1 MNTAIARARVRQAVL
16 AAAALVFVLAWTAYG
31 AALAGD
37 YVFDDFHSVAGN
49 AALRDLGNLGAFWT
63 DPTLFSSGTGAMYR
77 PALLTSFALNLA
89 LDPGAWSLKAGNVL
103 LHATV
108 AVLWFLWAWRLSRRL
123 VASAVFAGLF
133 AVHPLASEAVNL
145 VSARSELLAMVGA
158 LVALHG
164 HLAWSRGAHA
174 VVGIGTSCV
183 GVVIACGA
191 KETGVVVPALCAL
204 QGVLA
209 GHGSW
214 RRRLLPSVAR
224 AVPMALVVVGY
235 LLVRRSVLGE
245 ATVQLLDRPGGD
257 PLTGGGRTLLVQLAT
272 MGTLLPGCLLQT
284 VWPWRLSFDPQVV
297 YRTSL
302 VEPAVLA
309 GWAAM
314 AAATVAA
321 VWPGPT
327 ARLRRLGAAFAWA
340 VALPWVLI
348 PLNMPLAEHRLYGP
362 LVGVGLVALA
372 AVPRTLPAWSLR
384 LPQRVGWSVVAVLV
398 VAGIGRSTMRSL
410 QYRDE
415 RLIWQQELAVRQ
427 NSFRAW
433 WGFGTSSLRA
443 GDVAGAVEALAMA
456 NTLYPSYVPPLS
468 DLVAAL
474 LALPDGS
481 AQPERAVA
489 AAVALCALRPDDPWA
504 RTQQAQALL
513 QQGRVRG
520 DAAAFAAAE
529 TAALSCL
536 AIAPPKAYVFRL
548 AAAAR
553 RGLDDAP
560 GALAHLDASI
570 ARGLAPV
577 DLRIER
583 AVLLQHLGRGAE
595 ARRELLVAQQHAPGD
610 LAVMQALQSLAAP
623 PR

>member
-1 MNTAIARARVRQAVL
+1 MNPLLPRARVRRAAV
-16 AAAALVFVLAWTAYG
+16 AAATTVFALAWLAYG

-37 YVFDDFHSVAGN
+37 FVFDDFHSGASN
-49 AALRDLGNLGAFWT
+49 PALRDLGNLGASWT
-63 DPTLFSSGTGAMYR
+63 DPTLFSAGTGAMYR
-77 PALLTSFALNLA
+77 PALLTSFALNMA

-103 LHATV
+103 LHASV

-123 VASAVFAGLF
+123 VASAVVAGLF
-133 AVHPLASEAVNL
+133 AVHPLASEAINL

-158 LVALHG
+158 LLALHG
-164 HLAWSRGAHA
+164 HLAWSRGAPA
-174 VVGIGTSCV
+174 VVGIATTCLGI
-183 GVVIACGA
+183 VIACGA
-191 KETGVVVPALCAL
+191 KETGVVVPALCVL
-204 QGVLA
+204 QGALA
-209 GHGSW
+209 GHGGW
-214 RRRLLPSVAR
+214 RRRLLPSLGR
-224 AVPMALVVVGY
+224 AVPMVLVVVGY
-235 LLVRRSVLGE
+235 LLVRRALLGE

-257 PLTGGGRTLLVQLAT
+257 PLTGGGRTLLVQVAT
-272 MGTLLPGCLLQT
+272 MGTLLPGCLLQS
-284 VWPWRLSFDPQVV
+284 VWPWRLSFDPHVV

-309 GWAAM
+309 GWATM
-314 AAATVAA
+314 AAVTLAA

-362 LVGVGLVALA
+362 LVGLGLVALA
-372 AVPRTLPAWSLR
+372 AVPRTLPAWSRR
-384 LPQRVGWSVVAVLV
+384 LPQPVGWSAVAVLV
-398 VAGIGRSTMRSL
+398 FAGIGRSTMRSL

-427 NSFRAW
+427 DSFRAW

-443 GDVAGAVEALAMA
+443 GDAAGAVEALGKAHA
-456 NTLYPSYVPPLS
+456 IYPSYAPPLA
-468 DLVAAL
+468 DFVDAL

-481 AQPERAVA
+481 AQPARAVA
-489 AAVALCALRPDDPWA
+489 AAAALRAARPDDPWV

-529 TAALSCL
+529 SAALACL
-536 AIAPPKAYVFRL
+536 AIAPPKAFVFRL

-553 RGLDDAP
+553 RGLGDAT
-560 GALAHLDASI
+560 GARAHLDRSG

-583 AVLLQHLGRGAE
+583 AALLQHLGRGAE
-595 ARRELLVAQQHAPGD
+595 ARQELLRAQQQAPGD